1 MNCTATFTNI
11 SDMAEFCAVLVTKG
25 IAFRVFDK
33 GGEYLVE
40 MTGF

>member
-1 MNCTATFTNI
+1 MSTAIFTNV

-25 IAFRVFDK
+25 IVFTVFDK
-33 GGEYLVE
+33 GGSYVVE